1 MRRFQITWKDTL
13 TSFVILAAAFCV
25 CLFLHNLPI
34 SQGVAGMV
42 LVLAVFLVSAVTEGY
57 FYGIAASLLAVL
69 TDNFVFTFPF
79 LAFDFLTVENLISA
93 IVMLIVAVM
102 TCTLTTKIKIQQTIK
117 AEAEK
122 EKMRA
127 NLLRAVS
134 HDLRTPLTTIYGAC
148 GLLRENFDVFPRQQ
162 QLKLLGQVQE
172 DSESL
177 IRMVENL
184 LMVTKANPG
193 GVRLEKT
200 ETVLEEL
207 IDSTLIKFKK
217 HYPGQTVVTSIPEDF
232 ISIPMDAMLIQQV
245 LMNLLENAVIHGRGM
260 TELSLMVTVK
270 GKRAIFCVRD
280 DGCGIPKERE
290 GKLFSGYGETG
301 ELSADSRRA
310 GMGIGLSV
318 CASIIKAHGGEIW
331 GGNRRT
337 GGAEMCFALEMEET
351 CNEQQPI

>member
-1 MRRFQITWKDTL
+1 MKRFALTWKDSL
-13 TSFVILAAAFCV
+13 TSLGVLTAAFVV
-25 CLFLHNLPI
+25 CLVLHNFPI
-34 SQGVAGMV
+34 AEGLAGMV
-42 LVLAVFLVSAVTEGY
+42 LVLAVFLISVVTEGY
-57 FYGIAASLLAVL
+57 IYGVAASFMAVL
-69 TDNFVFTFPF
+69 IDNFAFTFPF
-79 LAFDFLTVENLISA
+79 FAFDFLTVENLISA

-102 TCTLTTKIKIQQTIK
+102 TCTLTTKIKIQQGIK

-148 GLLRENFDVFPRQQ
+148 GILRENYEAFSQKKH
-162 QLKLLGQVQE
+162 LELLGQIQE
-172 DSESL
+172 DSENL
-177 IRMVENL
+177 IHMVENL
-184 LMVTKANPG
+184 LMITKANANS
-193 GVRLEKT
+193 VRLEKA

-217 HYPGQTVVTSIPEDF
+217 HYPEQAVQTWIPEEF

-245 LMNLLENAVIHGRGM
+245 LLNLLENAVVHAKNM
-260 TELSLMVTVK
+260 TKLVLSVQVQ
-270 GKRAIFCVRD
+270 GKRAVFTVSD

-290 GKLFSGYGETG
+290 RNLFTGYGESG
-301 ELSADSRRA
+301 ELSSDSRRA

-331 GGNRRT
+331 GGNRKT
-337 GGAEMCFALEMEET
+337 GGAEFCFALEMEEVDR
-351 CNEQQPI
+351 E

>member
-1 MRRFQITWKDTL
+1 MKRFQVTWKDTL
-13 TSFVILAAAFCV
+13 TSLGILAAAFCV
-25 CLFLHNLPI
+25 CLFLYNLPI
-34 SQGVAGMV
+34 SQGLVGMV
-42 LVLAVFLVSAVTEGY
+42 LVLAVFLVSVVTQGY
-57 FYGIAASLLAVL
+57 FYGIAASFLAVL

-79 LAFDFLTVENLISA
+79 FAFDFLTVENLISA

-102 TCTLTTKIKIQQTIK
+102 TCTLTTKIKIQQAIK

-122 EKMRA
+122 ERMRA

-162 QLKLLGQVQE
+162 QLKLLDQVQE

-184 LMVTKANPG
+184 LMVTKANAD

-217 HYPGQTVVTSIPEDF
+217 HYPEQTVRTSIPEEF

-245 LMNLLENAVIHGRGM
+245 LMNLLENAVVHAEGM
-260 TELSLMVTVK
+260 QNLSLSVTVK
-270 GKRAIFCVRD
+270 GKRAIFCIRD
-280 DGCGIPKERE
+280 DGCGIPKERVAN
-290 GKLFSGYGETG
+290 LFSGYGETG

-331 GGNRRT
+331 GGNGQS
-337 GGAEMCFALEMEET
+337 GGTEMFFALEMEEEA
-351 CNEQQPI
+351 NE